1 MRPYIEMIKPLKD
14 MHSAYQEALRQGAN
28 IGNKK
33 LISAW
38 KNADG
43 IITSG
48 QYFEKKKLPNGNIKT
63 RIVTIYDNNAKSIG
77 LETIVSDRNRNLI
90 YKSIGIVKDTTHKLR
105 RKIGLLMNK
114 TREGCATQQ
123 EEYTL
128 ANLMKRSKLNTKMY
142 VCQDKLAGPRKILY
156 EKLPD
161 DAKTLSARG
170 YKIYGSY

>member
-63 RIVTIYDNNAKSIG
+63 RIVTIYDNNAKAIG
-77 LETIVSDRNRNLI
+77 LETRVNDKHGTPI
-90 YKSIGIVKDTTHKLR
+90 YRSIGMVKDTTHKLR

-114 TREGCATQQ
+114 TREGSATQQ

-128 ANLMKRSKLNTKMY
+128 ANLMKRSKLNTKIY
-142 VCQDKLAGPRKILY
+142 LCQDKLRAPRRILY
-156 EKLPD
+156 DKLPND
-161 DAKTLSARG
+161 VKTLSTYN
-170 YKIYGSY
+170 YKLYCSC